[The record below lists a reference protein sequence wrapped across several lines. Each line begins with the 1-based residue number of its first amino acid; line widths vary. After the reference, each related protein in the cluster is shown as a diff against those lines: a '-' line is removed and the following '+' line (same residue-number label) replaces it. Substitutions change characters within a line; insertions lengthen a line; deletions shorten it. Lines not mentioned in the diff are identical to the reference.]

1 MPRHKTPSHDPRLD
15 TIAPLV
21 EEKKIITLGDVF
33 HFIPR
38 TTVARGIGIDPKTLA
53 HLLLDPEDIAIRQ
66 IHQLADLFHLSR
78 EQVYDLLNAHIREV
92 KKGDWRMPALDYKGR
107 EI

>member
-1 MPRHKTPSHDPRLD
+1 MPHYKTPAHDPRLD

-21 EEKKIITLGDVF
+21 EQKKIVTLGDVF
-33 HFIPR
+33 HFVPR
-38 TTVARGIGIDPKTLA
+38 TTVARGIGVDHKTLTR
-53 HLLLDPEDIAIRQ
+53 LLLNPEDIAIRQ

-92 KKGDWRMPALDYKGR
+92 KKGDWQVPELDYRGR
-107 EI
+107 E